1 MQKCVSDAPAGA
13 RKVSVPP
20 LSPARWNLNAG
31 RALRPIVIRGMA
43 VMAMTGTDW
52 PLVGSA
58 LLALALW
65 FGFLLFLL
73 YYSATTMPP

>member
-1 MQKCVSDAPAGA
+1 MG
-13 RKVSVPP
+13 
-20 LSPARWNLNAG
+20 
-31 RALRPIVIRGMA
+31 
-43 VMAMTGTDW
+43 VMAMTETDW
-52 PLVGSA
+52 PLIGSA